1 MFLENQQTI
10 RLNSTTNK
18 AKCIQMEM
26 SNNKGYITEYDL
38 AYLVQSRDSTPTTL
52 QIALK
57 TCPTFNIFST
67 ACVSYRSKFVLN
79 MFVNE

>member
-10 RLNSTTNK
+10 RLNPKTNK

-26 SNNKGYITEYDL
+26 SYNKGCITEYDV
-38 AYLVQSRDSTPTTL
+38 AYLVQSRGSTPTTL

-57 TCPTFNIFST
+57 TCPPFNIF
-67 ACVSYRSKFVLN
+67 
-79 MFVNE
+79 